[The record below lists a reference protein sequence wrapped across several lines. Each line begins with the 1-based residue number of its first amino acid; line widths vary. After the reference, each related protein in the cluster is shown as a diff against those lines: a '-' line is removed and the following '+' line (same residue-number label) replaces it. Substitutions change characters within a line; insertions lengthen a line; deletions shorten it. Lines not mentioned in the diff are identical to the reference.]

1 MTRCAT
7 AMIAIDMK
15 TWENVLLDRFYDD
28 DYQNLAYFILILKK
42 NEILHE
48 KNRKIT
54 QNWTIQPKDRHYV
67 TNDKISSESIFILT
81 LGVFLSV

>member
-7 AMIAIDMK
+7 AIIAIDMK

-28 DYQNLAYFILILKK
+28 DYQNLAYFFKK

-67 TNDKISSESIFILT
+67 TNDKISSESIFLLT